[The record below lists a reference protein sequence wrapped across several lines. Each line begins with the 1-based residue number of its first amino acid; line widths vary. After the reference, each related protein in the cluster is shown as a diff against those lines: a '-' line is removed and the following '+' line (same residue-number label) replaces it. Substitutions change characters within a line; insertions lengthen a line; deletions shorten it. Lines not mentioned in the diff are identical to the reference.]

1 MIEYLIKSS
10 ACLLIFFLFYRLV
23 LEKQSNHVFKRFY
36 LLGSLLAGL
45 GIPLLILGETF
56 IALAP
61 DSDAL
66 VGALPDP
73 EIGDAL
79 IATSPGENGKILT
92 YEYLLNPTFWEA
104 FYFIGLLVFGA
115 YFIWNLSFLLL
126 KIYRNKRLPE
136 TTHTKVLLEQ
146 PEPPHTFLRFLFLG
160 QQAYEDKNIPESVL
174 QHEQTHIDEKHSLDV
189 LLAEFLRLI
198 FWFHPLVWAYC
209 RAIRLNHEFLAD
221 QNVIAKGYSALEY
234 QHALLA
240 FAQNSNQPALSHA
253 IHYSSIKKRIQI
265 MKTNTSKRRNKLAL
279 LLLTP
284 IIALTVLSFSSR
296 KITYQPVSDESIS
309 LEYLSPDALRWNG
322 SDYTPEAAA
331 RLVKQAA
338 DESVSVIITAQSEI
352 TAAATQRIGSA
363 FESAGFDQIQINAET
378 YRMPARE
385 YSDQVDTESAAV
397 LMRANRLVL
406 DEEEPIEI
414 LQESATR
421 EEMKIYNG
429 LAKKYNAM
437 IAKGKVQVKMKE
449 VERMMYIYNKMSE
462 KQRADAEPFPDFP
475 EPPPPPPTPS
485 PQATKK
491 AKATTPPPPP
501 PPAPGAVSI
510 SSPSPNTPPPPPPP
524 PTMEEILAK
533 LKASGMENT
542 TFYFNGKALNKKDA
556 IRIMEDGKASSVSI
570 QTKNDG
576 STVVKLSN

>member
-23 LEKQSNHVFKRFY
+23 LERQSNHVFKRFY

-45 GIPLLILGETF
+45 GIPLLILGETV

-61 DSDAL
+61 DSESL

-79 IATSPGENGKILT
+79 LTTSPGENGKILT
-92 YEYLLNPTFWEA
+92 NEYLLNPDFWEA
-104 FYFIGLLVFGA
+104 FYFIGLLIFGA
-115 YFIWNLSFLLL
+115 YFIWNLSFLLH
-126 KIYRNKRLPE
+126 KIYGNKRLRE

-160 QQAYEDKNIPESVL
+160 QQAYADKNIPESVL

-221 QNVIAKGYSALEY
+221 RKVIAKGYSALEY

-296 KITYQPVSDESIS
+296 KITYQPVPDESIS

-331 RLVKQAA
+331 KLVKETAGEAA
-338 DESVSVIITAQSEI
+338 SVLITAPHEI

-363 FESAGFDQIQINAET
+363 FQAAGIDQIQINADT
-378 YRMPARE
+378 YRMPVQE
-385 YSDQVDTESAAV
+385 YSDQVATESAGV

-406 DEEEPIEI
+406 EEEEPIAVQ
-414 LQESATR
+414 QESATR

-437 IAKGKVQVKMKE
+437 IAKGKVQVYMKE

-475 EPPPPPPTPS
+475 DPPPPPPTPTPS
-485 PQATKK
+485 PQATKM
-491 AKATTPPPPP
+491 ATPPPPP
-501 PPAPGAVSI
+501 PPAPGAVSG
-510 SSPSPNTPPPPPPP
+510 SAPSPKLPPPPPPP